1 MIRTLLPIQLLC
13 RNDLQHALLRIRHI
27 LEVEHNTVRNGDL
40 SAEKVQPACDVKLCA
55 LIDGD
60 GTRTKRALTDEGLRI
75 IFGHNTER
83 GECQRVHVEH
93 SILSDM
99 DAVRIDKRNPTAA
112 RLAQRHAGGQIVL
125 VGHGGML
132 DMLYRHAMRLPLQEP
147 RSWPLAN
154 AAINR
159 LLYTPEGLTL
169 IAWADTFHFDQ
180 QEPLDERSQ

>member
-1 MIRTLLPIQLLC
+1 
-13 RNDLQHALLRIRHI
+13 
-27 LEVEHNTVRNGDL
+27 
-40 SAEKVQPACDVKLCA
+40 
-55 LIDGD
+55 
-60 GTRTKRALTDEGLRI
+60 
-75 IFGHNTER
+75 
-83 GECQRVHVEH
+83 
-93 SILSDM
+93 
-99 DAVRIDKRNPTAA
+99 
-112 RLAQRHAGGQIVL
+112 
-125 VGHGGML
+125 ML